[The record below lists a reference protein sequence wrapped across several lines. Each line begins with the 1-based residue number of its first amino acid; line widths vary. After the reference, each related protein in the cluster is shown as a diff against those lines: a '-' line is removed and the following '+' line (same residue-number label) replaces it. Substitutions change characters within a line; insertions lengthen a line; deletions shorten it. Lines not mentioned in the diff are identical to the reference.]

1 MEIIILSVL
10 IGILIVV
17 LGIIVYL
24 QYQNRKQI
32 KQIQVKIEEFGSLID
47 NRHNEVLE
55 HIAQIESELN
65 QSLAKS
71 ESEFENLQNSFFD
84 FKSGVNNSFTA
95 FKKYFEG
102 KLQVL
107 DTEVKRV
114 IRQY

>member
-1 MEIIILSVL
+1 LVISFFLRIL
-10 IGILIVV
+10 
-17 LGIIVYL
+17 Y
-24 QYQNRKQI
+24 RKQI

-95 FKKYFEG
+95 FKKYFED